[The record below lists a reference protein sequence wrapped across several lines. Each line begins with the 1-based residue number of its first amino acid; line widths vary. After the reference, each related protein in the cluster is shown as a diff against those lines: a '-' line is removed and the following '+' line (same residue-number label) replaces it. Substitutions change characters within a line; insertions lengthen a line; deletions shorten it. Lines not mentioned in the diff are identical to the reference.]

1 MAKTQ
6 KRHEKREA
14 MGSDVARRRAG
25 PFKGIK
31 IVDPVSGATQP
42 PGELGEICVRGYQVM
57 QGY

>member
-14 MGSDVARRRAG
+14 TGSDVARRRAG

-31 IVDPVSGATQP
+31 IVDPVVKPKSATVR
-42 PGELGEICVRGYQVM
+42 EIRLAVEKARSKHR
-57 QGY
+57 